1 MDSFENKIF
10 VLEKELNKID
20 YRIEEIERDH
30 SIRYPNSKVIINFEL
45 FKLREK
51 KKNVIEELLETKKVQ
66 RNSLRNKEGFK
77 KRIEIIEDII
87 ENTDKYYYSQED
99 YYELLG
105 ELNVLKWIL
114 GLTDSTVT
122 DEVLKDFEKKLLS
135 ETHKNG
141 V

>member
-10 VLEKELNKID
+10 ILEKERNKID
-20 YRIEEIERDH
+20 YRIEEIERDY
-30 SIRYPNSKVIINFEL
+30 SIRYPNSNVIINFEL

-51 KKNVIEELLETKKVQ
+51 RKNIIEELLEIKKLQ
-66 RNSLRNKEGFK
+66 RNSLRNEEGFK

-87 ENTDKYYYSQED
+87 NNTNKYCYGQED

-105 ELNVLKWIL
+105 ELNALKWIL
-114 GLTDSTVT
+114 KLTDSTVT
-122 DEVLKDFEKKLLS
+122 DEVLKDFDKKLLS
-135 ETHKNG
+135 ETYKNG